1 MTIQALKQKRKL
13 RRKLSIR
20 SKVFGTPDRL
30 RLSVFK
36 SIDNIYVQLINDI
49 EGKTV
54 LSASS
59 IDKEI
64 RGLIT
69 PDMNK
74 TQISKVVGQA
84 LAERAKKEN
93 IQKVDFDRNGNVY
106 RGRVKALADAAHEAG
121 LDF

>member
-69 PDMNK
+69 PDMNT

-93 IQKVDFDRNGNVY
+93 IQKVVFDRNGNVY
-106 RGRVKALADAAHEAG
+106 RGRVKALADAAREAG

>member
-93 IQKVDFDRNGNVY
+93 IQKVVFDRNGNVY
-106 RGRVKALADAAHEAG
+106 RGRVKALADAAREAG

>member
-13 RRKLSIR
+13 RRKLSNR

-74 TQISKVVGQA
+74 TQISKVVG
-84 LAERAKKEN
+84 
-93 IQKVDFDRNGNVY
+93 
-106 RGRVKALADAAHEAG
+106 
-121 LDF
+121 

>member
-20 SKVFGTPDRL
+20 NKVFGTPDRL

-93 IQKVDFDRNGNVY
+93 IQKVVFDRNGNVY
-106 RGRVKALADAAHEAG
+106 RGRVKALADAAREAG

>member
-93 IQKVDFDRNGNVY
+93 IQKVVFDRNGNVY
-106 RGRVKALADAAHEAG
+106 RGRVKALADAAREAS

>member
-93 IQKVDFDRNGNVY
+93 IQKVVFDRHGNVY
-106 RGRVKALADAAHEAG
+106 RGRVKALADAAREAG

>member
-20 SKVFGTPDRL
+20 SKVFGTRDRL
-30 RLSVFK
+30 RLTVFK
-36 SIDNIYVQLINDI
+36 SIDNIYVQLINDE
-49 EGKTV
+49 EGNTV

-69 PDMNK
+69 SDMNK
-74 TQISKVVGQA
+74 TQISKVVGKTI
-84 LAERAKKEN
+84 AERAKKEN
-93 IQKVDFDRNGNVY
+93 ITKVVFDRNGNVY
-106 RGRVKALADAAHEAG
+106 RGRIKALAEAAREAG

>member
-20 SKVFGTPDRL
+20 SKVFGTRDRL
-30 RLSVFK
+30 RLTVFK
-36 SIDNIYVQLINDI
+36 SIDNIYVQLINDE
-49 EGKTV
+49 EGNTV

-69 PDMNK
+69 SDMDK
-74 TQISKVVGQA
+74 TQISKVVGKTI
-84 LAERAKKEN
+84 AERAKKEN
-93 IQKVDFDRNGNVY
+93 ITKVVFDRNGNVY
-106 RGRVKALADAAHEAG
+106 RGRIKALAEAAREAG